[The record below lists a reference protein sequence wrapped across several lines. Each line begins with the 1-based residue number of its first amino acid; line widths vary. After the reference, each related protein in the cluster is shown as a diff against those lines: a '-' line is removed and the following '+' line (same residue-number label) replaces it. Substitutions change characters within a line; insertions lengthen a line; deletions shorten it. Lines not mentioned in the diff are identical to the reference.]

1 MIGLIAW
8 VGMLLLYHR
17 QVVNVIF
24 HYRIK
29 IFKDLHTIYS
39 LRVSRNIS
47 SIPMNGQQNQSHM
60 HILLLLQSK
69 EGVFFSFF
77 LFGRGRRNIIYIQK
91 QYKMSRTYVKYV
103 ELLLLVSV
111 CRCAGLPQNRTNIV
125 GKVPAKHPG
134 LFKCLLLC
142 CGMRL
147 FIFVLIISKLI

>member
-1 MIGLIAW
+1 MNFHSMDGWSDGWMIGLIAW
-8 VGMLLLYHR
+8 AGMLLLYHR

-47 SIPMNGQQNQSHM
+47 SIPMNGQ

-77 LFGRGRRNIIYIQK
+77 FFFLGEG
-91 QYKMSRTYVKYV
+91 
-103 ELLLLVSV
+103 
-111 CRCAGLPQNRTNIV
+111 V
-125 GKVPAKHPG
+125 GEE
-134 LFKCLLLC
+134 
-142 CGMRL
+142 
-147 FIFVLIISKLI
+147 I

>member
-77 LFGRGRRNIIYIQK
+77 FSFGAREWEKKYNLYQKTIQN
-91 QYKMSRTYVKYV
+91 VK
-103 ELLLLVSV
+103 
-111 CRCAGLPQNRTNIV
+111 N
-125 GKVPAKHPG
+125 
-134 LFKCLLLC
+134 LC
-142 CGMRL
+142 
-147 FIFVLIISKLI
+147 